1 MRSSFVALAVV
12 LGAIGLGGGL
22 WPLFTGRN
30 YPGFLGRGFTAGDN
44 LRLKRA
50 PAIYFRAVGTTIASA
65 GLAMLALA
73 HLMLLPSEA
82 SAPDANV
89 ALLLLSLGLVVV
101 VASVAW
107 LFVLAYRYK
116 LFRWNAP

>member
-1 MRSSFVALAVV
+1 
-12 LGAIGLGGGL
+12 
-22 WPLFTGRN
+22 
-30 YPGFLGRGFTAGDN
+30 
-44 LRLKRA
+44 
-50 PAIYFRAVGTTIASA
+50 
-65 GLAMLALA
+65 MLALA